1 MRIDELLTR
10 LQKVK
15 RTPGGFVACCPSHAD
30 TNPSLSV
37 SAGDDGR
44 ILLKCWAGCSI
55 EDICCAL
62 GVKVSDLFSDNGKQR
77 KGYKWKR

>member
-1 MRIDELLTR
+1 MRIEQILPR

-15 RTPGGFVACCPSHAD
+15 RTPSGYMACCPAHSD
-30 TNPSLSV
+30 ESPSLSV

-55 EDICCAL
+55 GDICGGL
-62 GVKVSDLFSDNGKQR
+62 GVKVSDLFSDRQR
-77 KGYKWKR
+77 KGKQWKR